1 MAKKVAQKKQPVKQE
16 SKTEQ
21 GDPGPQIQNQ
31 TDIPPKAPS
40 TFEMFARKKD
50 RGVISMTEQAS
61 MRADETK
68 SKSIQMPK
76 RIQNS
81 IHKIREDQ

>member
-1 MAKKVAQKKQPVKQE
+1 MAKKVATKTQTTNQE
-16 SKTEQ
+16 PKTEQ

-31 TDIPPKAPS
+31 TEILPKAPN
-40 TFEMFARKKD
+40 TFDMFARKKD

-68 SKSIQMPK
+68 LKSIQMPK

-81 IHKIREDQ
+81 IHKIRDDQ